1 MAPPRDRGFL
11 FMFSPQT
18 ILHFTNSL
26 RTPNGR
32 SSSVLSRVIHLEDRD
47 HHHNQGNKMN
57 LLKTQRE
64 ALLAPLQAVTGIIER
79 RHTLPILS
87 NVLLSRTDTHI
98 EFVATD
104 IEIEITTTMTLE
116 GSGEIRKLT
125 VGARK
130 LVDIL
135 RALPEGSEV
144 TLALQDKRLQV
155 KSGKSRFNLQ
165 TLSAE
170 DFPRLVLVEASATS
184 LSVPQKLLKALLGLV
199 QYAMAQ
205 QDIRYY
211 LNGLLMVVEEGQ
223 LKLVATDGHRLAY
236 ASREVEGKNLPKQE
250 VILPRKTI
258 IELSKLLEDSDDS
271 VAIELSSAQAKFKF
285 GNVVL
290 VSKLVDGKF
299 PDYGRVIPQ
308 NHPKKL
314 KLERIALLQA
324 LQRAAILASDKFRGV
339 RWVLGDGSL
348 KISCSNTEQEEAQ
361 EELDVP
367 YKGETL
373 DIGFNVGYLVDV
385 LNNLDVAEVECG
397 LGDANSSVL
406 FTLPGRNDFK
416 YVVMP
421 MRI

>member
-1 MAPPRDRGFL
+1 
-11 FMFSPQT
+11 
-18 ILHFTNSL
+18 
-26 RTPNGR
+26 
-32 SSSVLSRVIHLEDRD
+32 
-47 HHHNQGNKMN
+47 MN
-57 LLKTQRE
+57 LLKTKRE
-64 ALLAPLQAVTGIIER
+64 ALLEPLQAVAGIIER

-87 NVLLSRTDTHI
+87 NVLLSRRDTHMD
-98 EFVATD
+98 FVATD
-104 IEIEITTTMTLE
+104 IEIEITTSMTVE
-116 GSGEIRKLT
+116 GPGEEKRIT

-144 TLALQDKRLQV
+144 QLILQDRRLQV

-165 TLSAE
+165 TLAAE
-170 DFPRLVLVEASATS
+170 DFPRLALAEASTTS
-184 LSVPQKLLKALLGLV
+184 FTVAQKLLRSLLGLV

-211 LNGLLMVVEEGQ
+211 LNGLLMVIEDEQ

-236 ASREVEGKNLPKQE
+236 ASRKVGGKNLSRQE

-258 IELSKLLEDSDDS
+258 IELSKLLEDSDEP
-271 VAIELSSAQAKFKF
+271 VAIDLSAAQAKFKF
-285 GNVVL
+285 GNVML

-308 NHPKKL
+308 NQPKKL
-314 KLERIALLQA
+314 KLDRIALLQA
-324 LQRAAILASDKFRGV
+324 LQRAAILTSDKFRGV

-367 YKGETL
+367 YKGEPL
-373 DIGFNVGYLVDV
+373 DIGFNVGYIVDV
-385 LNNLDVAEVECG
+385 LNNVDVAEVECG
-397 LGDANSSVL
+397 LGDANSSAL
-406 FTLPGRNDFK
+406 FTLPERSDFK